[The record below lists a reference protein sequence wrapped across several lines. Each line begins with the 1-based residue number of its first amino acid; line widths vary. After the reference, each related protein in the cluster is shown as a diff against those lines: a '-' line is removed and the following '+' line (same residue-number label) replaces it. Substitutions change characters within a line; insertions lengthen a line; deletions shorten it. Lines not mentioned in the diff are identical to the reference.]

1 MISCYQLLFFKY
13 KFSQVVELHVRVS
26 VYCLIYSDLKAD
38 LHLLLRSIATQTKR
52 NCFFEL
58 EEKKTKKVK

>member
-13 KFSQVVELHVRVS
+13 KFSQVEELHILFNLFRYVQ
-26 VYCLIYSDLKAD
+26 DLKAD
-38 LHLLLRSIATQTKR
+38 LHLLLRSIAAQTKR